1 MEVSGMHRRL
11 AAILTADVVG
21 YSRLMSEDEAGTLDR
36 VRRLRQE
43 LIEPAVAAHE
53 GRIVKL
59 MGDGLLAEFVSVVD
73 AVRCA
78 VEIQRARG
86 EPESESGAQPP
97 LQLRIGVN
105 LGDVLATD
113 GDIYGDGVN
122 IAARLEDLAEPG
134 GICITRTVLG
144 QVRGQVDVAFE
155 DLGEI
160 VVKNIPQPVHVFRV
174 LLDPDAASREALAAS
189 EKPWYRQW
197 QALALGVAAIAF
209 LASAGLWLFARGPVI
224 ELASPERMAFP
235 LPDKPSIAVL
245 PFDNR
250 SDDPTQQHFADGM
263 TDDLITDLSKVAGL
277 FVIARNSTFVYKGQA
292 TPIRQV
298 AEDLGVRYVV
308 EGSVRRAGDTVRVNA
323 QLIDATTGGQVWAER
338 FDGNV
343 ADIFG
348 LQDNFVRQIVK
359 ALAVNL
365 APREAQQ
372 IAQGRTDNIE
382 AWEAFQKGWEL
393 YLNFNAEDNAK
404 AVSHL
409 EKAIELDPEYGLA
422 YAALSLVYYRAADW
436 AWAQQ
441 STMGFLNAWALGQSY
456 LEQALL
462 YPTSLAHVV
471 TAMDHVWYGRADAAF
486 NEALH
491 AIVLDRNDPEAYL
504 ALAWAMITSGRPQ
517 DGIESV
523 ETAVRLNPNHPAHYD
538 LARAMAYFA
547 MADFER
553 AAGVLAAASERN
565 PGAIELGPPL
575 AASYAYLGRRED
587 ARTALSSWKPG
598 ASQLELQNFPDIYRF
613 PIRWAEEH
621 GRVRDRLFD
630 GLRIAALP
638 LDEDIPKLLGELS
651 DESPLVRM
659 AATQKLG
666 WFGDQARDAVPQLIT
681 GLADEHDD
689 VRKEAAVTLGKIG
702 AAAKAAIPALEAMR
716 QESIVGYFAEEA
728 LKEIRGE

>member
-1 MEVSGMHRRL
+1 MEDSGMHRRL

-21 YSRLMSEDEAGTLDR
+21 YGGLMSEDEADTLDR
-36 VRRLRQE
+36 VLRLRQE

-53 GRIVKL
+53 GRIVKP
-59 MGDGLLAEFVSVVD
+59 MGDGLLAEFVS
-73 AVRCA
+73 AVEAVSCA
-78 VEIQRARG
+78 VKIQRALA
-86 EPESESGAQPP
+86 EPESDSGAPP

-105 LGDVLATD
+105 LGDVLD
-113 GDIYGDGVN
+113 EGGDIHGDGVN
-122 IAARLEDLAEPG
+122 IAARMEGLADPG

-144 QVRGQVDVAFE
+144 QVRSQVDVAFE

-160 VVKNIPQPVHVFRV
+160 EVKNIPQPVHVYRV
-174 LLDPDAASREALAAS
+174 LLDPNAASREALAAG

-224 ELASPERMAFP
+224 DPASPERMAFP
-235 LPDKPSIAVL
+235 LPDKPSIAIL
-245 PFDNR
+245 PFDNL
-250 SDDPTQQHFADGM
+250 SDDPSQQHFADGM

-277 FVIARNSTFVYKGQA
+277 FVIARNSTFAYQGQA
-292 TPIRQV
+292 TTIRQV

-308 EGSVRRAGDTVRVNA
+308 EGSVRRTGDEVRVDA
-323 QLIDATTGGQVWAER
+323 QLIDATTGGHVWAER
-338 FDGNV
+338 FDGDV

-348 LQDNFVRQIVK
+348 VQDNFVRQIVA
-359 ALAVNL
+359 ALAVKL

-372 IAQGRTDNIE
+372 IAQGRTENVE

-393 YLNFNAEDNAK
+393 YLSFNAEDNAK
-404 AVSHL
+404 AIPHL

-441 STMGFLNAWALGQSY
+441 PTTSFLDSWALGQSY
-456 LEQALL
+456 LEQAML

-471 TAMDHVWYGRADAAF
+471 KAMDHVWYGRADAAF
-486 NEALH
+486 NEALR
-491 AIVLDRNDPEAYL
+491 AVVLDRNDPEAHL
-504 ALAWAMITSGRPQ
+504 ALAWAMITSGRPE

-523 ETAVRLNPNHPAHYD
+523 ETAVRLNPNHPTHYD
-538 LARAMAYFA
+538 LARAMALFA
-547 MADFER
+547 MADFAQ
-553 AAGVLAAASERN
+553 AADVLTAASDRN
-565 PGAIELGPPL
+565 PSAIELAPPL
-575 AASYAYLGRRED
+575 AASFAYLGRRED
-587 ARTALSSWKPG
+587 ARAALSSWKSG

-613 PIRWAEEH
+613 PIHWAEEH
-621 GRVRDRLFD
+621 GSVRDRLFD

-638 LDEDIPKLLGELS
+638 PDEDIPKLLGDLS

-659 AATQKLG
+659 SATKKLG
-666 WFGDQARDAVPQLIT
+666 WFGDQAKDAVPRLISA
-681 GLADEHDD
+681 LADEHHG
-689 VRKEAAVTLGKIG
+689 VRKEAALSLGKIG
-702 AAAKAAIPALEAMR
+702 PAAKAAIPALDAVR
-716 QESIVGYFAEEA
+716 QENNLGQFAEEA